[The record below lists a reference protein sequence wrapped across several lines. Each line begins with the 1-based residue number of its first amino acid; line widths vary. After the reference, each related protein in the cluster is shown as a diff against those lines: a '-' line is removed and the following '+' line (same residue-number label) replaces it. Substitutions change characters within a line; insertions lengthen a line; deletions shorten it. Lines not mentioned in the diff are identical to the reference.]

1 MKLLRA
7 LVLCVLS
14 AGVAVA
20 QTNPLLDHADPF
32 ITLHPVQ
39 GKYVLLATTGN
50 NITLWSGATV
60 PTAAQE
66 SKVVFTAP
74 EGMDQVWSPT
84 LWQMQGKWWIYFTA
98 RMNKGGHAIYVLS
111 SDAKDVFGSYT
122 FHGALELGRPSIDP
136 SLLMVKG
143 VPYLMYVTVDR
154 GENAIWMTKLSSPLQ
169 PVGEKALIAEPE
181 YPWERGAGT
190 TKNYPVNEGPTALYH
205 AGKTFVVYSGSDTAS
220 PRYCLG
226 LLTFRGGDPL
236 VRANWVKTK
245 EPVFEANPANG
256 IYGPGRGTFAQDAG
270 GWWLLYAAKATDD
283 PTSRNRAV
291 RAQRFVWKDGV
302 PVFGVPMM
310 GRSTLADR
318 PCWS

>member
-1 MKLLRA
+1 KFIFALL
-7 LVLCVLS
+7 LCLF
-14 AGVAVA
+14 GVCVVPA
-20 QTNPLLDHADPF
+20 QVNPVLDHADPF

-74 EGMDQVWSPT
+74 TEMDQVWSPT
-84 LWQMQGKWWIYFTA
+84 LWQINGTWWIYFTA
-98 RMNKGGHAIYVLS
+98 RMNRGGHAIYVLS
-111 SDAKDVFGSYT
+111 SDTSDVFGAYT

-169 PVGEKALIAEPE
+169 PAGEKALIAEPE
-181 YPWERGAGT
+181 YAWERGAGT

-205 AGKTFVVYSGSDTAS
+205 QGKTFIVYSGSDTAS

-236 VRANWVKTK
+236 VRKNWEKTPQ
-245 EPVFEANPANG
+245 PVFEANPANG
-256 IYGPGRGTFAQDAG
+256 IYGPGRGTFAEDAG
-270 GWWLLYAAKATDD
+270 GWWLFMRRRRRMIL
-283 PTSRNRAV
+283 RRGIV
-291 RAQRFVWKDGV
+291 RC
-302 PVFGVPMM
+302 
-310 GRSTLADR
+310 GRSDLGGRMAYR
-318 PCWS
+318 HLVCR

>member
-1 MKLLRA
+1 MSLLRV
-7 LVLCVLS
+7 LLLCVLFV
-14 AGVAVA
+14 GGAVA

-50 NITLWSGATV
+50 NITLWSGPSV
-60 PTAAQE
+60 VSAAQDA
-66 SKVVFTAP
+66 KVVFTAP

-84 LWQMQGKWWIYFTA
+84 LWRMQERWWIYFTA

-111 SDAKDVFGSYT
+111 SDADDVFGSYT
-122 FHGALELGRPSIDP
+122 FHGALDLGRPSIDP
-136 SLLMVKG
+136 SLLMVRG

-154 GENAIWMTKLSSPLQ
+154 GENAIWMTKMSSPLQ

-181 YPWERGAGT
+181 FAWERGAGT

-205 AGKTFVVYSGSDTAS
+205 AGKTFIVYSGSDTAS

-236 VRANWVKTK
+236 QRKNWVKMPQ
-245 EPVFEANPANG
+245 PVFEASPANG
-256 IYGPGRGTFAQDAG
+256 IYGPGRGTFAQDAD

-283 PTSRNRAV
+283 PTPRNRAV
-291 RAQRFVWKDGV
+291 RAQRFTWKGGV
-302 PVFGVPMM
+302 PEFGVPQKD
-310 GRSTLADR
+310 GAISSR
-318 PCWS
+318 

>member
-1 MKLLRA
+1 MLAWNGRMKLLCA
-7 LVLCVLS
+7 LLSCVLS
-14 AGVAVA
+14 LGVALG
-20 QTNPLLDHADPF
+20 QTNPMLDHADPF

-39 GKYVLLATTGN
+39 GKYVLLATTGS

-60 PTAAQE
+60 PTAATE

-84 LWQMQGKWWIYFTA
+84 LWQMQGKWWVYFTA
-98 RMNKGGHAIYVLS
+98 RMNKGPHAIYVLS
-111 SDAKDVFGSYT
+111 SETADVLGSYT

-154 GENAIWMTKLSSPLQ
+154 GENAIWMTKLATPLQ

-181 YPWERGAGT
+181 FGWERGAGT
-190 TKNYPVNEGPTALYH
+190 TKTYPVNEGPTALYH

-236 VRANWVKTK
+236 DRKNWAKTPQ
-245 EPVFEANPANG
+245 PVFEANPANE
-256 IYGPGRGTFAQDAG
+256 IYGPGRGTFAEDSN

-283 PTSRNRAV
+283 PTPRNRAV
-291 RAQRFVWKDGV
+291 RAQRFTWKHGL
-302 PVFGVPMM
+302 PVFGVPQKD
-310 GRSTLADR
+310 G
-318 PCWS
+318 PIQ